1 MLENFTEIDAKDILT
16 QTKEYKKSGYR
27 FAAMTCEHT
36 GENFELTY
44 HFDLNYELK
53 NLRAVVDGKEP
64 IDSISTVYPSAF
76 LIENEFQDLYG
87 LVFQGLIIDYKGNL
101 YLTPDG
107 PTTPMMKDKK

>member
-1 MLENFTEIDAKDILT
+1 MLENFIQIEKNHILVQAKEFKNL
-16 QTKEYKKSGYR
+16 GYR
-27 FAAMTCEHT
+27 FAAMTCEHD

-53 NLRAVVDGKEP
+53 NIRAIVDGKEP

-107 PTTPMMKDKK
+107 PTTPMMKNQK